1 MISEVGQDLGGCLEA
16 SRVNAATTVMGTGL
30 ELEVIAAVVV
40 GGTSLFGGSGRIFGT
55 LIGAFIIGVMRSGM
69 NQLNFKDPVQD
80 MVLGAIIII
89 AVLLD
94 RARQVGFWERLLRRV
109 SSKPAS

>member
-1 MISEVGQDLGGCLEA
+1 
-16 SRVNAATTVMGTGL
+16 
-30 ELEVIAAVVV
+30 
-40 GGTSLFGGSGRIFGT
+40 
-55 LIGAFIIGVMRSGM
+55 MRSGM

-94 RARQVGFWERLLRRV
+94 RARQVGFWERVLRRG
-109 SSKPAS
+109 SPKPAS

>member
-1 MISEVGQDLGGCLEA
+1 
-16 SRVNAATTVMGTGL
+16 
-30 ELEVIAAVVV
+30 
-40 GGTSLFGGSGRIFGT
+40 
-55 LIGAFIIGVMRSGM
+55 MRTGM

-94 RARQVGFWERLLRRV
+94 RARQTGVWDRV
-109 SSKPAS
+109 FKRDGPASRN